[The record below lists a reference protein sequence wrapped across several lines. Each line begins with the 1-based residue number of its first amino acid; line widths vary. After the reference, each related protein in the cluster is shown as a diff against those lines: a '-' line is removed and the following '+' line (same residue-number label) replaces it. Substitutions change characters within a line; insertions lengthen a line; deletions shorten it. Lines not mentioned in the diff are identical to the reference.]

1 MASVTAL
8 PPPVNGRVDRAGRL
22 IAADQPLEAL
32 QCAAGAAIGG
42 ILALPQLAAIA
53 RLAFRLG
60 VALERGALVASDD
73 RDIDMWVRAE
83 PQGDEVALT
92 LERWSE
98 RPAAPARL
106 HLQGQ
111 GPIDIEPSAPDY
123 SWSTDPELRVTE
135 LSPRLAR
142 FLTIEPEEAK
152 GVALTRL
159 VQLIEG
165 EDGEMPL
172 MSALSA
178 RRRFAGQR
186 ARARSG
192 SGVEFLLQGDVVLDP
207 EGDFRGFEGHARLD
221 GAGAADVAP
230 PTAQERSILDM
241 PLDEVLR
248 APLDRIVAGAEQISS
263 RSEGPLRGEYA
274 SYGNDIAA
282 AARHLLS
289 VLEAMGGDPGFGHGR
304 IDLAGLAAE
313 TLMLVEPIAQS
324 RGVRLSLEADRSIP
338 ANGEERAVIQIL
350 VNLVTN
356 ALRHAPPGSEVSLA
370 FDSANG
376 RSSVS
381 VTDQGPG
388 IRATD
393 RQRIFEKFE
402 RGDESP
408 GSAGLGLPIARRL
421 ARSMG
426 GDVTLDQ
433 SHGGGARFSLTLPSA

>member
-1 MASVTAL
+1 MASVPAL
-8 PPPVNGRVDRAGRL
+8 PPPVHGRVDRAGRL

-32 QCAAGAAIGG
+32 QCAAGAAIGD

-73 RDIDMWVRAE
+73 RDIDIWVRAE

-92 LERWSE
+92 LERWTE

-106 HLQGQ
+106 HLHGQ
-111 GPIDIEPSAPDY
+111 GPIEIHPSAPDY

-135 LSPRLAR
+135 LAPGLAR

-159 VQLIEG
+159 LQLIEG
-165 EDGEMPL
+165 EDGDMPL

-178 RRRFAGQR
+178 RRSFAGQR

-192 SGVEFLLQGDVVLDP
+192 SGGEFLLEGDVVLDP
-207 EGDFRGFEGHARLD
+207 KGDFRGFEGRARLD
-221 GAGAADVAP
+221 GEGAAEVAP
-230 PTAQERSILDM
+230 PAQERSILDM

-263 RSEGPLRGEYA
+263 RSEGPLRGDYA

-304 IDLAGLAAE
+304 IDLAALAAE

-370 FDSANG
+370 FDSGNG

-381 VTDQGPG
+381 VSDQGPG
-388 IRATD
+388 IPATD

-433 SHGGGARFSLTLPSA
+433 TDGGGARFSLTLPLA